1 MEKLYSVNQVA
12 RDFFSGQISA
22 PSIYNL
28 IAEKKLNAIH
38 IGRRILV
45 PESALIRFCELNYSF
60 QENGKEAM
68 E

>member
-28 IAEKKLNAIH
+28 IAEKKAQCYPHWTTHL
-38 IGRRILV
+38 G
-45 PESALIRFCELNYSF
+45 S
-60 QENGKEAM
+60 GKCID
-68 E
+68 